1 MNSAMNIVSPP
12 VSDTAS
18 PLSRFS
24 QADVD
29 RIAMALEAE
38 CGGTLHFAVADVQT
52 GQTLR
57 YHADTKCKTA
67 SVIKLPIL
75 VHVALCVQEG
85 SLSWDEKLTLTDGEK
100 VDGSGILTQ
109 LSAGLQLSLRDI
121 CTLMTIVSD
130 NTATNM
136 MIERVGVEAI
146 NRRMRGMGLS
156 VTTCFRKA
164 YSPDTDASRAYGLG
178 VTTPDEMLNLIT
190 RIAKN
195 EMGYKVGDAAADRA
209 EGGSAQP
216 EGEAVC
222 ADLRRVLA
230 AQYYRDGIPRLL
242 PEDWKYEGKTGA
254 VDAVRNDVGLVTTPD
269 GKTYVLALFCQN
281 LPLVQWTSD
290 NPGLLALAR
299 LAKRLLLD

>member
-1 MNSAMNIVSPP
+1 MTTPPIPSNPISNPSSKPNSKLLPEPSSELPPDVSPL
-12 VSDTAS
+12 A
-18 PLSRFS
+18 RFA

-29 RIAMALEAE
+29 QMAAELQAE
-38 CGGTLHFAVADVQT
+38 CGGTLHFAVRDLQT
-52 GQTLR
+52 GHVLR
-57 YHADTKCKTA
+57 YDADAKCKTA

-75 VHVALCVQEG
+75 VHVGLCVLEG
-85 SLSWDEKLTLTDGEK
+85 SLTWDEKLTLTDGEK
-100 VDGSGILTQ
+100 VDGSGVLTQ
-109 LSAGLQLSLRDI
+109 LTSGLELSLRDV

-146 NRRMRGMGLS
+146 NNRMRTLGLP

-178 VTTPDEMLNLIT
+178 VSTPGEMLNLMT
-190 RIAKN
+190 RIAQN
-195 EMGYKVGDAAADRA
+195 EIGGAD
-209 EGGSAQP
+209 
-216 EGEAVC
+216 VC
-222 ADLRRVLA
+222 DGLRRILA

-242 PEDWKYEGKTGA
+242 PEDWTYLGKTGA
-254 VDAVRNDVGLVTTPD
+254 VDPVRNDVGVVQSPD
-269 GKTYVLALFCQN
+269 GRRYALALFCQN

-299 LAKRLLLD
+299 LTRRLLT

>member
-1 MNSAMNIVSPP
+1 MNSAMNIVSPL
-12 VSDTAS
+12 VSNTAS
-18 PLSRFS
+18 PLARFS

-29 RIAMALEAE
+29 HLAGELEAE
-38 CGGTLHFAVADVQT
+38 CGGTLHFAVADLQT
-52 GQTLR
+52 KQTLR
-57 YHADTKCKTA
+57 YQADTKCKTA

-85 SLSWDEKLTLTDGEK
+85 SLTWDEKLTLTNGEK
-100 VDGSGILTQ
+100 VNGSGVLTQ
-109 LSAGLQLSLRDI
+109 LSAGLELSLRDL

-136 MIERVGVEAI
+136 VIARVGVEAI
-146 NRRMRGMGLS
+146 NRRMRGMGLPL
-156 VTTCFRKA
+156 TTCFRKA

-195 EMGYKVGDAAADRA
+195 EIGKEAADRA
-209 EGGSAQP
+209 EGGGA
-216 EGEAVC
+216 ETENKAVC
-222 ADLRRVLA
+222 ADLRRILA

-254 VDAVRNDVGLVTTPD
+254 VDPVRNDVGLVTAPD
-269 GKTYVLALFCQN
+269 GRTYALALFCQN
-281 LPLVQWTSD
+281 LPVVQWTAD
-290 NPGLLALAR
+290 NPGLLALAHLTR
-299 LAKRLLLD
+299 RLLLD